1 LEEGATVPFLKDYSK
16 LVGISLEKKD
26 MRGAIAEGLP
36 EGSSGFE
43 LSTFNRRSRLAR
55 DSRLNLQSSA

>member
-1 LEEGATVPFLKDYSK
+1 LEEGATVPFLKDYFK

-43 LSTFNRRSRLAR
+43 L
-55 DSRLNLQSSA
+55 